1 MQFLHNTVGYPRE
14 NGRWP
19 LNKGWCTL
27 NDFSLSGYKIL
38 VNMEPIQS
46 NHDRREPILR
56 KIASEY
62 SFFPN
67 PLSPFRQ
74 GPLPLQWP
82 EIPSRALHLLD
93 AGPAGKTTHAL

>member
-1 MQFLHNTVGYPRE
+1 
-14 NGRWP
+14 
-19 LNKGWCTL
+19 
-27 NDFSLSGYKIL
+27 
-38 VNMEPIQS
+38 MEPIQG

-56 KIASEY
+56 TEIASH

-74 GPLPLQWP
+74 GPLRLQWP

-93 AGPAGKTTHAL
+93 VGQVGELLMCYVGISANEYI

>member
-1 MQFLHNTVGYPRE
+1 
-14 NGRWP
+14 
-19 LNKGWCTL
+19 
-27 NDFSLSGYKIL
+27 
-38 VNMEPIQS
+38 MEPIQG

-56 KIASEY
+56 KIASD

-74 GPLPLQWP
+74 GPLRLQWP

-93 AGPAGKTTHAL
+93 AGQAGELLVCYVGISANKRLSR